1 MIGYTMILGISNG
14 IYNLYIYIYTNQ
26 HYINNMIHYLYVM
39 V

>member
-14 IYNLYIYIYTNQ
+14 IYNLYIYTNQ